1 MTDRRYWIVT
11 AVTAHVDPAVSSG
24 VASFGPDKKVEA
36 SRPSKGDWLAY
47 YAPTKEMDGDEA
59 VRRIVAVCQI
69 EDESPKR
76 RDMPDGGTSW
86 TLTATY
92 HHESTA
98 DIYDLL
104 DDFTFVKDRSHW
116 GVHFHRS
123 LLEIEKSDM
132 LAIAR
137 ATGVDGRKL

>member
-24 VASFGPDKKVEA
+24 VASFGPDKESEA
-36 SRPSKGDWLAY
+36 SRPDKGDWLAY
-47 YAPTKEMDGDEA
+47 YSPSPAMDDDEE
-59 VRRIVAVCQI
+59 VRRITAVCQI
-69 EDESPKR
+69 EDDTPER
-76 RDMPDGGTSW
+76 REMPDDGVSW
-86 TLTATY
+86 TRAATF

-123 LLEIEKSDM
+123 LLEVEKSDM
-132 LAIAR
+132 LATAR

>member
-11 AVTAHVDPAVSSG
+11 AVTAHVTPAVEAG
-24 VASFGPDKKVEA
+24 LASFGPDKESEA

-47 YAPTKEMDGDEA
+47 YSPTPAMDDETE
-59 VRRIVAVCQI
+59 VRRITAVAQI
-69 EDESPKR
+69 EDETPER
-76 RDMPDGGTSW
+76 REMPDDGVS
-86 TLTATY
+86 LSRAATY
-92 HHESTA
+92 HHERTA

-104 DDFTFVKDRSHW
+104 DAFSFVKDRSHW

-123 LLEIEKSDM
+123 LLEIDKSDM